1 MLQSRPFRAW
11 IGFRLNPHRKC
22 RPKLQV
28 RDLASPDGYD
38 TPREHVMSAS
48 EDIPLSVEK
57 IKFDLLGHRRLLFD
71 EEGVTYATDE
81 LYPVPLPLGVGT
93 VKMSSEGRILYA
105 DVRWVGILRKK
116 QWWAL
121 VMAFFGWGLG
131 LFWIWATAREGD
143 PGPIG
148 FSVVFL
154 VLFGMFPTW
163 LFVQGR
169 KFLAIASDSEC
180 ISFPADR
187 KRKQVR
193 RALDSLRARCRH
205 ENVEWQL
212 GHGAEADVSW
222 SKETFD

>member
-1 MLQSRPFRAW
+1 
-11 IGFRLNPHRKC
+11 
-22 RPKLQV
+22 
-28 RDLASPDGYD
+28 
-38 TPREHVMSAS
+38 MSAS
-48 EDIPLSVEK
+48 EDFSSSDEK

-71 EEGVTYATDE
+71 EGGVTYATNK

-93 VKMSSEGRILYA
+93 VKMSSEGRILYG

-131 LFWIWATAREGD
+131 LIWIWATAREGA

-148 FSVVFL
+148 FSIGFL
-154 VLFGMFPTW
+154 VLFGMLPTW

-169 KFLAIASDSEC
+169 KFLAIASDTKC

-193 RALDSLRARCRH
+193 RAIDSLRARCCH

-212 GHGAEADVSW
+212 NHDADSDVS
-222 SKETFD
+222 